1 MQEVTDFLLDL
12 GIAKVKWSVQEKAL
26 LVQVLCEHLAINRTK
41 ASLDQFVDGL
51 KSVDM
56 DFLETIKSDSLLSE
70 KVFCFVEEG
79 LMPNDFRRLFNYSLS
94 PVGANNRDGEE
105 LTLLW
110 WEEMIDK
117 ETIPLSKILEFCTG
131 ADEVPPLGFDRKIE
145 IKFFNQE
152 SGLRRF
158 PYTSTCALDMFL
170 PRAVESFDEFQE
182 LVSQAVFDTCGFGK
196 I

>member
-1 MQEVTDFLLDL
+1 M
-12 GIAKVKWSVQEKAL
+12 
-26 LVQVLCEHLAINRTK
+26 LVQVLCEHLVINRSK

-56 DFLETIKSDSLLSE
+56 DFFQTIKSDSLLFE
-70 KVFCFVEEG
+70 KVFCFVDKA
-79 LMPNDFRRLFNYSLS
+79 LMPTDFRCLFNCFLS
-94 PVGANNRDGEE
+94 PAGANNREGEE

-110 WEEMIDK
+110 CEEMIDQ

-170 PRAVESFDEFQE
+170 PRAVESFEEFQE
-182 LVSQAVFDTCGFGK
+182 VVSQAVFDTCGFGK
-196 I
+196 ISAT